1 MVMKLAL
8 TLITLFMSAIAH
20 AVTLSSLTATP
31 VNRQV
36 KIAWTASVIDEAVRF
51 EIHRNGV
58 FAARTQVA
66 APSGS
71 DQYYEWT
78 DREVQNDYEY
88 NYSLVAIDA
97 DNNRTVLGSVLSTPA
112 FDNYAVKN
120 YSLNQN
126 YPNPFNPTT
135 TISIDLAES
144 GYTLLRVFDVLGR
157 EVNRPIDQIMPRGRH
172 AVLFD
177 GRDLPSGVYLYQLD
191 INGFSAQKKMILM
204 K

>member
-1 MVMKLAL
+1 MKFALCFL
-8 TLITLFMSAIAH
+8 TLYMAA
-20 AVTLSSLTATP
+20 AAQAGVVLSSLTATP

-36 KIAWTASVIDEAVRF
+36 KIAWTVSVADEPVRF
-51 EIHRNGV
+51 EIHRNGI
-58 FAARTQVA
+58 FAARTQIA
-66 APSGS
+66 AASS
-71 DQYYEWT
+71 DPQSYEWT
-78 DREVQNDYEY
+78 DREVQNDFEY
-88 NYSLVAIDA
+88 VYALVAITA
-97 DNNRTVLGSVLSTPA
+97 DGSSETLGSVLSTPA

-157 EVNRPIDQIMPRGRH
+157 EVNRPIDQMMPRGRH

-177 GRDLPSGVYLYQLD
+177 GRNLPSGVYLYQLD
-191 INGFSAQKKMILM
+191 VNGFSAQKKMILM